1 MNPSWPRP
9 DRVFARLVPSEYLA
23 MEGGPRA
30 LRRIFGIAVAIR
42 LVLMPIACHS
52 DLISTYHRAYTLLN
66 GFHPRYWLPHE
77 LIEAFMLL
85 LCSPV
90 LALDELLVWEGTE
103 HTASMDFWLGTFAPH
118 PQVFLALFLFKLPYL
133 FCDLAIA
140 LVLLRLFGDAPARG
154 LRAASMWL
162 LNPITIFVFYVFGRH
177 DSVAIL
183 LVAFALL
190 GIHRSRPL
198 AGAFSL
204 GLAIWSRYWPV
215 FVLPFLVLFV
225 SGGWRKRLQVGV
237 LALVPAL
244 LYNLGPSFE
253 ERGVMKLPAPA
264 MARSDFAS
272 YLMDFNFD
280 MGWTQTL
287 FAFPAV
293 YTLLLMFA
301 SVAKPRGDL
310 LIRFSTYA
318 FACLSLLYATAFF
331 HPQYFTWC
339 LLFLVILRA
348 SSNSVV
354 LRNLHYM
361 QILLMVPYTFYWK
374 RTLFGFLLAPLDPE
388 FFRELL
394 APADWIASYGSPLIF
409 VNLGRTLLSTIC
421 VFMAGW
427 VLFGGH
433 ERVAP
438 NAACAPSDGPLAA
451 AS

>member
-1 MNPSWPRP
+1 MNRSRPRF

-23 MEGGPRA
+23 MEGGARA
-30 LRRIFGIAVAIR
+30 LGRTFAIAVAIR

-52 DLISTYHRAYTLLN
+52 DLISTYHRAYTALN
-66 GFHPRYWLPHE
+66 SFHPRYWLPHE
-77 LIEAFMLL
+77 LIQAFVLMLV
-85 LCSPV
+85 SPF
-90 LALDELLVWEGTE
+90 LALDEMLVWEGAK
-103 HTASMDFWLGTFAPH
+103 HTASMEFWLETFAPH

-140 LVLLRLFGDAPARG
+140 LVLLRLFCDAPARG
-154 LRAASMWL
+154 LRAVSMWL

-198 AGAFSL
+198 AGAFAL

-215 FVLPFLVLFV
+215 FLLPFLVLFA
-225 SGGWRKRLQVGV
+225 SGAWRKRLQLVV
-237 LALVPAL
+237 LALVPIL
-244 LYNLGPSFE
+244 LFNIGASF
-253 ERGVMKLPAPA
+253 GGAGFVKLPAA
-264 MARSDFAS
+264 KMARSTFAS
-272 YLMDFNFD
+272 YLTDFNVE
-280 MGWTQTL
+280 MGWAQTL
-287 FAFPAV
+287 FVFPVV
-293 YTLLLMFA
+293 YALLLMFA
-301 SVAKPRGDL
+301 SVAKPRGDML
-310 LIRFSTYA
+310 VRLSA
-318 FACLSLLYATAFF
+318 FGFVCLSLLYATAFF

-374 RTLFGFLLAPLDPE
+374 KTLFGFLLAPLDPD
-388 FFRELL
+388 FFRALP
-394 APADWIASYGSPLIF
+394 APADWLAAFGSPLIF
-409 VNLGRTLLSTIC
+409 VNLARTLLSTIC

-427 VLFGGH
+427 VLFEGD
-433 ERVAP
+433 ERVAQNDASTSP
-438 NAACAPSDGPLAA
+438 AGSMAA
-451 AS
+451 AR